1 MNKCFNE
8 IKLKLNILVILK
20 VLFIM
25 NMKRLL
31 LNFHLPVCLS
41 VHLSVEYLTIDPFKK
56 HYTIRHLSIK

>member
-1 MNKCFNE
+1 M
-8 IKLKLNILVILK
+8 VILK

-25 NMKRLL
+25 NMKHLV